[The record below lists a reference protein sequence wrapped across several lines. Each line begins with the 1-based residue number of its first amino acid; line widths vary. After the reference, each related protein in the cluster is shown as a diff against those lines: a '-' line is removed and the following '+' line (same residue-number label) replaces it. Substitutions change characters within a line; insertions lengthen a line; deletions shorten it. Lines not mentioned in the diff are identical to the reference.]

1 MGRAGLHP
9 AHVEPCAVMATSA
22 PSSEGRMDSWPL
34 VISFS
39 AVAALIFAYSFLI
52 AT

>member
-1 MGRAGLHP
+1 
-9 AHVEPCAVMATSA
+9 
-22 PSSEGRMDSWPL
+22 MDSWPL

-39 AVAALIFAYSFLI
+39 TVAAAIFAYGFLI

>member
-1 MGRAGLHP
+1 L
-9 AHVEPCAVMATSA
+9 
-22 PSSEGRMDSWPL
+22 EGFMDSWPL

-39 AVAALIFAYSFLI
+39 TVAAAIFAYGFLI

>member
-1 MGRAGLHP
+1 
-9 AHVEPCAVMATSA
+9 
-22 PSSEGRMDSWPL
+22 MDSWPI

-39 AVAALIFAYSFLI
+39 SIAAAIFAYSFLF